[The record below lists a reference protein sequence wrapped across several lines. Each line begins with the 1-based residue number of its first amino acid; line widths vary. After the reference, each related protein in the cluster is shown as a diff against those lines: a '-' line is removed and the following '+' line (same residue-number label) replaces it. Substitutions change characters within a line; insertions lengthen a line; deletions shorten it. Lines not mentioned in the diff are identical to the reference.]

1 MQLSSEQR
9 TAAILGILE
18 VGLDFMSATFL
29 SDEGEMGIVADQL
42 VKSLLTGA
50 AISGMFKEPELGR
63 IYRAKNMP
71 PTQKGIAIAKEF
83 ARATVM
89 DPEFHSQNGPWVDEK
104 LHFIYE
110 GLRGIMMEAAQLP
123 EAVQLPEAEEANE
136 PAESIEHANPA

>member
-50 AISGMFKEPELGR
+50 AISGMFKGPELGR
-63 IYRAKNMP
+63 IYRAKNVP

-110 GLRGIMMEAAQLP
+110 GLRGIMLEAAP
-123 EAVQLPEAEEANE
+123 AEEPNE
-136 PAESIEHANPA
+136 PAESSEHANPA